1 MKKNISV
8 NLQGMIFH
16 VEEDGY
22 EMLSQYLAAIKRYFS
37 TYEGHEE
44 IVADIESRIAEIF
57 FSRLNPGK
65 QVITQEDVKDLILQ
79 MGTVTDFQMEE
90 REETESAY
98 SHSST
103 TGNTYQQAPGEQKRL
118 YRDVNRKVLAG
129 VAAGIAN
136 YLQTDP
142 LWVRLAFVF
151 LVIGIPFSGGITL
164 FGVILYIICWIAL
177 PENAALPETQV
188 RKLFRDPVDKKLGGV
203 ASGIAIYFGADV
215 AIIRLLFVIFAIFGI
230 GLLIYIVLWIAV
242 PEAKSITER
251 VQMQGNPVTLS
262 SIEESVKNN
271 LNMRDANGEESTLAK
286 ILLFPVR
293 LVSQVISVLSR
304 LLHPVLGFLITMIRV
319 VAGLFMIFLGGTLA
333 FALFIGL
340 ATALGSM
347 TNSSLFEMGDI
358 PATAFFNGV
367 PTWVTVA
374 GFFAGIIPA
383 IALILIGVGLLARRF
398 FIRPTVGWSML
409 GIWLLSVVMLISGI
423 AMTSREFQ
431 EYGEFTKETT
441 FPAATLKTINLNLRE
456 SNYDYGDLD
465 IEIEGYNGTDIK
477 VIQTFQAQGF
487 NEENAIANARMIS
500 YKLVQQN
507 DSTIRFDDAFT
518 FNNNAIFRAQDLDIK
533 ILVPEGKQIRFSEGF
548 ASQFGYEI
556 TDGDYYGEDVA
567 ENLWQ
572 MKNGRL
578 VCVSCS
584 VIDNSPVNA
593 SDSLG
598 VARRNDM
605 ALGDDLEILNGDY
618 DGTRKVYK
626 VGDFNEV
633 VAAGAYHIR
642 IKQSYRHFVRV
653 QGNDEELDKLRI
665 REQNGVLKISRE
677 GGSFFKL
684 WDGNKRPILIE
695 IETPDLQSV
704 DLSGAIKSEIFG
716 FAPEDF
722 TLNMSGATEV
732 AMNINT
738 SNLKLDLSG
747 ASQLR
752 IKGSADYMELDASGA
767 CGIQAPDLVTD
778 RADVDLSGASQALV
792 NVQRVLNADASGA
805 SNIEYVGNAEL
816 VNRDQSGGSQV
827 RRRR

>member
-65 QVITQEDVKDLILQ
+65 QVITQDDVKDLILQ

-90 REETESAY
+90 RDEKESAY
-98 SHSST
+98 TSGST
-103 TGNTYQQAPGEQKRL
+103 TGNAYQQAPGEQKRL

-164 FGVILYIICWIAL
+164 FGVILYIICWVAL

-215 AIIRLLFVIFAIFGI
+215 AIIRLLFLIFAIFGI
-230 GLLIYIVLWIAV
+230 GFLIYIVLWIAV

-304 LLHPVLGFLITMIRV
+304 LLHPILGFLITMIRV

-333 FALFIGL
+333 FALFMGL
-340 ATALGSM
+340 ATALGSVS
-347 TNSSLFEMGDI
+347 NSEYFNMNEI
-358 PATAFFNGV
+358 PVTAFFNGV
-367 PTWVTVA
+367 PGWVTVA

-383 IALILIGVGLLARRF
+383 IVLILIGIGLLAKRH
-398 FIRPTVGWSML
+398 ILRPTVGWSML
-409 GIWLLSVVMLISGI
+409 GIWLLALVTLAFGI
-423 AMTSREFQ
+423 ALTARQFQ
-431 EYGEFTKETT
+431 EYGEFTKDTT
-441 FPAATLKTINLNLRE
+441 FPAANVKTINFNLRE

-477 VIQTFQAQGF
+477 VIQTYQAQGV

-518 FNNNAIFRAQDLDIK
+518 FNNNAIFRGQDMDIK

-548 ASQFGYEI
+548 ASHFGYEI
-556 TDGDYYGEDVA
+556 TDGDYYGDDVA

-584 VIDNSPVNA
+584 VIDNSPANA
-593 SDSLG
+593 SDSTG
-598 VARRNDM
+598 VRRNGM

-618 DGTRKVYK
+618 DGTRKVYN
-626 VGDFNEV
+626 VGDFNEI
-633 VAAGAYHIR
+633 VAGGAYHIR
-642 IKQSYRHFVRV
+642 IKQSYRHSVRV
-653 QGNDEELDKLRI
+653 QGNDEELDRLRI
-665 REQNGVLKISRE
+665 REQGGVLKISRE
-677 GGSFFKL
+677 GGSFMKL
-684 WDGNKRPILIE
+684 WESNKRPILIE
-695 IETPDLQSV
+695 IETPELQSV

-722 TLNMSGATEV
+722 KLGMSGATEV

-738 SNLKLDLSG
+738 TNLELDLSG

-752 IKGSADYMELDASGA
+752 IKGSADYLNLEASGA
-767 CGIQAPDLVTD
+767 CGIQAPDLVAD
-778 RADVDLSGASQALV
+778 RADVDLSGASQAVV